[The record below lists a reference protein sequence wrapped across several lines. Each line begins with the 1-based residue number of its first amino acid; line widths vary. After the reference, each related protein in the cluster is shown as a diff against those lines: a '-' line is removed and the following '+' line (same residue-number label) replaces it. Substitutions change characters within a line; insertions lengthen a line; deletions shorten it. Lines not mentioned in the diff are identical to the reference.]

1 MDYLN
6 KDLGMNRE
14 TAPTVPNQMMPDQY
28 TSLNPLNSPQE
39 TIQNQMRTQASRS
52 AVVTSDS
59 QKKADAMRTVDGEV
73 TESAQRNY
81 ENQRFLNNYLVNN
94 LLAAGE
100 GLDLMELGQGDPEH
114 TLRVI
119 QASKQMANGM
129 QVNPFYG

>member
-28 TSLNPLNSPQE
+28 TSLNPLGSPQE

-81 ENQRFLNNYLVNN
+81 ENQRFLNNYLVDN